1 MPTVTDA
8 KATIVTLPELAK
20 ESQVIVYG
28 HIDVA
33 KDPSLATGLQFRAT
47 QVLKGESSVH
57 EGVIPLCNARPNT
70 EWPDL
75 SKLTGDAVLFL
86 SPRGECFNLSHNYRS
101 VIHIHGD
108 RASTLVL
115 EGEPEDQSLDGFLER
130 VRKLVP
136 KQT

>member
-1 MPTVTDA
+1 MSVPTTSLCWGVILCALLMPTVTDA
-8 KATIVTLPELAK
+8 KATIVTLPELTK

-33 KDPSLATGLQFRAT
+33 NDPSLVTGLQFRAT

-86 SPRGECFNLSHNYRS
+86 SPRGECFNQTS
-101 VIHIHGD
+101 
-108 RASTLVL
+108 
-115 EGEPEDQSLDGFLER
+115 PCR
-130 VRKLVP
+130 VR
-136 KQT
+136 